1 MTPPGDGWLDQ
12 GVAYKPL
19 DCGNG
24 RVAASVAPDGAV
36 LALAGFH
43 PLHGHA
49 GFIAQPPFP
58 DADRGDGQAVRGYRA
73 GMAARGA
80 AGFGLTPPRRWDVVG
95 VRCVAGVDPTAHLAR
110 GRVRA
115 TVTTTAPHGTHGIVQ
130 QWRLRVVGG
139 KPLLFTYRL
148 AGALWAGRSAMTELT
163 EGGVVSQPPAAVVAR
178 VRSGAL
184 TVTNPAVPVCVA
196 VTGVPDVAW
205 EQEGDGPVEAAFDAT
220 VELEPDAEV
229 TVLLTWALG
238 EDPRTATERARALRR
253 PPRGPPG
260 SGTAVRRDRW
270 PSLRRTVP
278 MSVQPL
284 VRRGLAYAR
293 ACCTLPTTNGT
304 SVIADHRILP
314 LAWTRDAYYAV
325 AALAAAEDPDAGE
338 LLLTHLRW
346 LYAAERRDGAW
357 GRAYLPNGRVKD
369 PAFQLD
375 QQCYPLLELA
385 EALQRWPQERGLSP
399 YIASAFEVL
408 GAIRARQAPSAP
420 LFATEETPAD
430 DPLDLPYHFSSHVL
444 VWYTLRRLAD
454 VLEDRDL
461 ARMADAVATAT
472 REHFTVRRRER
483 SLFAYAVDLAGNRRL
498 YHDANDLPTAL
509 GPGWA
514 FCAAD
519 DPVWRATMA
528 FAFSPDNSGWT
539 SGRYGGLGSDHT
551 PGAWPLGDVQELA
564 YRHALGDAVGE
575 RLVAQRL
582 LATAAWDGALPE
594 ARDPDSGDIASRHWF
609 AWPGAA
615 LAYVYLTRTPRG

>member
-1 MTPPGDGWLDQ
+1 MTPRGEGWLDP
-12 GVAYKPL
+12 GATYKPL

-24 RVAASVAPDGAV
+24 RIAASVASDGAV

-43 PLHGHA
+43 PRHGHA
-49 GFIAQPPFP
+49 GFIAQQPFP
-58 DADRGDGQAVRGYRA
+58 DADRGDAQAVRAYRA

-80 AGFGLTPPRRWDVVG
+80 PGFGLTPARPWDVVG
-95 VRCVAGVDPTAHLAR
+95 VRCVAGLDPTAHLAH

-115 TVTTTAPHGTHGIVQ
+115 MVTTTAPRGTHGIVQ
-130 QWRLRVVGG
+130 RWRLRVVG
-139 KPLLFTYRL
+139 KPLRFAYRL

-178 VRSGAL
+178 ADGGAL

-205 EQEGDGPVEAAFDAT
+205 EQEGDGPVEAAFDAIL
-220 VELEPDAEV
+220 ELEPDAEV

-238 EDPRTATERARALRR
+238 EDPHAAAERAWALRR
-253 PPRGPPG
+253 LPHDQPGGGP
-260 SGTAVRRDRW
+260 TIRRDRW

-278 MSVQPL
+278 TSVRPL

-293 ACCTLPTTNGT
+293 ACCTLPTRNGT
-304 SVIADHRILP
+304 GVITDHRILP

-325 AALAAAEDPDAGE
+325 TALAAAGDPEADD
-338 LLLTHLRW
+338 LLLAHLRW
-346 LYAAERRDGAW
+346 LFAAERRDGAW
-357 GRAYLPNGRVKD
+357 GRAYLPNGCVKD

-385 EALQRWPQERGLSP
+385 DALQRWPQERRLSP
-399 YIASAFEVL
+399 YVESAYEVL
-408 GAIRARQAPSAP
+408 RPLRARQAPSAP

-444 VWYTLRRLAD
+444 VWYTLHRLAD

-461 ARMADAVATAT
+461 ARMADAVAAAT
-472 REHFTVRRRER
+472 REHFTVRRGER

-509 GPGWA
+509 APSWD

-519 DPVWRATMA
+519 DPVWRATMG

-564 YRHALGDAVGE
+564 YRHALDDAVGE
-575 RLVAQRL
+575 RLVTQRL

-594 ARDPDSGDIASRHWF
+594 ARDPDSGDVVSRHWF

-615 LAYVYLTRTPRG
+615 LAYVYLTRTARE